1 MDKYRGRYRP
11 VAISAPSAD
20 SEELQRQRSL
30 FASAG
35 EGMRERDIV
44 LIEAVG
50 QRITTLV
57 GPDCDCSAKDLR
69 AQYGIDAA
77 RFSVVL
83 VGKDGG
89 VKLRAEEAVP
99 AEELFALIDSMPM
112 RQREMRESKRR

>member
-1 MDKYRGRYRP
+1 MDLYQGRYRP
-11 VAISAPSAD
+11 VAISAPSED
-20 SEELQRQRSL
+20 SEELRQQRSL
-30 FASAG
+30 FASAVDG
-35 EGMRERDIV
+35 LRERDIV

-50 QRITTLV
+50 QKIATIV
-57 GPDCDCSAKDLR
+57 GPDCDSSAQDLR
-69 AQYGIDAA
+69 AHYGIDAS

-99 AEELFALIDSMPM
+99 AEKLFALIDAMPM